1 MCGGAGRGLG
11 HICRFQGLVP
21 EDKPT
26 QGGLALML
34 EKVGKDPGRYGET
47 PFVNQRVYF
56 KRHFIDKTQLAPSC
70 VGFCQGGR
78 EGRNRRWQGWIITL
92 HTNDLPSEQGKL
104 KQAGQRE

>member
-78 EGRNRRWQGWIITL
+78 EGTEDGRAGSL
-92 HTNDLPSEQGKL
+92 HCIPMTYPVSKGS
-104 KQAGQRE
+104 